1 MRRTKIIATLGPAT
15 DNPGVL
21 EKLLTAGVDV
31 FRLNYSHQTHAH
43 HKNRMKEIRRLSLEH
58 KHAVAVI
65 ADLQG
70 PKIRIEN
77 FKNGKIELVEGKNFK
92 INTKLSSDDGDGN
105 QVGISY
111 KKLAA
116 DLKEDDRLLIDDGRI
131 VLDVLSVDKNIIDCK
146 VITGGELTNS
156 KGINLQGGGLSA
168 DALTKKDIEDMKH
181 AAEIGVDYIA
191 ISFPRD
197 AKDVKKARK
206 MMKDCKCYA
215 EIIAKIE
222 RADALNNIDEIIK
235 ESDAIMIARGDLG
248 VEVGDAALPPIQK
261 SLIKKARDMD
271 RAVITATQMMES
283 MIENKIPTRAEVF
296 DVANA
301 VIDGT
306 DAVMLSGETSIG
318 HHPDEAV
325 KSMSRICE
333 EAEKQRSVRESD
345 HRINQRFETIS
356 EAVAMSSM
364 YTANHIG
371 AKAICSLT
379 ETGGTCLWMSR
390 ISSGIPI
397 FAFTRHTATRRRVAL
412 YRGVYPMKFDITH
425 TDPLEANKE
434 MIDQLIEQNIVEE
447 DDFVII
453 TKGDLRG
460 KRGATNNMKIIQV
473 GQALEHTL

>member
-15 DNPGVL
+15 DEPGVL
-21 EKLLTAGVDV
+21 EKLIAAGVDV
-31 FRLNYSHQTHAH
+31 FRLNYSHQTHNH
-43 HKNRMKEIRRLSLEH
+43 HEKRMKKIRRLSLEY

-77 FKNGKIELVEGKNFK
+77 FKSGKIQLKEGGNFK
-92 INTKLSSDDGDGN
+92 INTKLSSDSGDES

-111 KKLAA
+111 KQLAN
-116 DLKEDDRLLIDDGRI
+116 DLKLNDRLLIDDGKI
-131 VLDVLSVDKNIIDCK
+131 VLSVLSIDNYIIDCE

-168 DALTKKDIEDMKH
+168 DALTNKDIEDMKH
-181 AAEIGVDYIA
+181 AAKIEVDFVA

-197 AKDVKKARK
+197 AKDIKKARK
-206 MMKDCKCYA
+206 MMKDCNCNA
-215 EIIAKIE
+215 QIIAKIE
-222 RADALNNIDEIIK
+222 RADALNHIEEIIK
-235 ESDAIMIARGDLG
+235 ESDVIMIARGDLG

-318 HHPDEAV
+318 HYPDEAV

-333 EAEKQRSVRESD
+333 EAEKQRSVRVSD

-356 EAVAMSSM
+356 EAIAMSSM
-364 YTANHIG
+364 YSANHIG

-397 FAFTRHTATRRRVAL
+397 YAFTRHTATRRRVAL
-412 YRGVYPMKFDITH
+412 YRGVYPMKFDNTH
-425 TDPLEANKE
+425 TDPLEANKQ
-434 MIDQLIEQNIVEE
+434 MIDQLIEQNVVVER
-447 DDFVII
+447 DFVII